1 MCFKTKY
8 FCVVLLSV
16 CVEINS
22 RHINI
27 GQEKLD
33 QPNSNLKTAVENG
46 IESAE
51 KAKSDASSDQ
61 TSSLAIYQTEAG
73 NGRNLTDLDAN
84 TGSIHFSSQT
94 DKNGGEPLPQKKT
107 SAITN
112 NEKSNV
118 PKTDSTLGDEN
129 SLTFDAL
136 AVEQPMALKIVSERS
151 TESTQQSQEPQL
163 TTTLTS
169 SSTTTTAAIT
179 TTTAAITTTT
189 PTTTTIAAATTTT
202 PTTTSTT
209 TTTEAAT
216 TTITPTTTNT
226 TAATTTTP
234 TTKSVQPVPDELCSL
249 LERQGFPLVSG
260 CNKSGRLGIWN

>member
-1 MCFKTKY
+1 
-8 FCVVLLSV
+8 V

-129 SLTFDAL
+129 
-136 AVEQPMALKIVSERS
+136 M
-151 TESTQQSQEPQL
+151 
-163 TTTLTS
+163 
-169 SSTTTTAAIT
+169 
-179 TTTAAITTTT
+179 
-189 PTTTTIAAATTTT
+189 
-202 PTTTSTT
+202 
-209 TTTEAAT
+209 
-216 TTITPTTTNT
+216 
-226 TAATTTTP
+226 
-234 TTKSVQPVPDELCSL
+234 PDELCSL